1 MERGEEGGN
10 FSRIFSTFGHEETI
24 SIAYVNHDT
33 TPFRRILLQ
42 TIEKLIFLYHLSNL
56 IPLLPFLFPRNNR
69 KLDIYFPRTHTQD
82 LSINRYRSAN
92 SRINPVFP
100 SPDISISICILCA
113 QGEEGK
119 LGRSTFAQFGNAV
132 SIEKVETIG

>member
-1 MERGEEGGN
+1 MEREEKGGN

-42 TIEKLIFLYHLSNL
+42 TIEKLTFLYHLSNL
-56 IPLLPFLFPRNNR
+56 IPLLPFLFPRN
-69 KLDIYFPRTHTQD
+69 KLDIYFPRTHPQD

-113 QGEEGK
+113 QEEGK

>member
-42 TIEKLIFLYHLSNL
+42 TIEKLTFLYHLSNL

-69 KLDIYFPRTHTQD
+69 KLDIYISLVRIHKIYPLIDIDPRIRELTPFSLHQ
-82 LSINRYRSAN
+82 IYR
-92 SRINPVFP
+92 VYTV
-100 SPDISISICILCA
+100 CT
-113 QGEEGK
+113 GGK

>member
-42 TIEKLIFLYHLSNL
+42 TIEKLTFLYHLSNL

-69 KLDIYFPRTHTQD
+69 KLDIYISLVRIHKIYPLIDIDPRIRELTPFSLHQIYLYLYVYCVHRGRRENLGEVRLPNSVMQF
-82 LSINRYRSAN
+82 LSK
-92 SRINPVFP
+92 
-100 SPDISISICILCA
+100 
-113 QGEEGK
+113 K
-119 LGRSTFAQFGNAV
+119 LKR
-132 SIEKVETIG
+132 